1 MSNKDE
7 FEKVRKKIQGLD
19 KELDTFIQAVREIKE
34 IRNAAGTLPDDLERN
49 KSEIEAQKKEFEA
62 LVASVNDQ
70 LVNFEQR
77 AREAMSDLEKK
88 SDAIVDE
95 AGAKISA
102 LLGEKEGSIQERTG
116 ERNKTGNITKEID
129 KRIKGVEEKIFKAL
143 SRQQYIIVIMAVLF
157 IAGMGFFSY
166 LFFMQ

>member
-34 IRNAAGTLPDDLERN
+34 IRNAAGTLTDDLERN

-88 SDAIVDE
+88 S
-95 AGAKISA
+95 
-102 LLGEKEGSIQERTG
+102 
-116 ERNKTGNITKEID
+116 
-129 KRIKGVEEKIFKAL
+129 
-143 SRQQYIIVIMAVLF
+143 
-157 IAGMGFFSY
+157 
-166 LFFMQ
+166 

>member
-1 MSNKDE
+1 
-7 FEKVRKKIQGLD
+7 
-19 KELDTFIQAVREIKE
+19 
-34 IRNAAGTLPDDLERN
+34 
-49 KSEIEAQKKEFEA
+49 
-62 LVASVNDQ
+62 
-70 LVNFEQR
+70 
-77 AREAMSDLEKK
+77 MSDLEKK